1 MRNVLHPNHVNNVI
15 GGANMDINAI
25 MSAIGS
31 LGFPI
36 VACCAMFWMY
46 NNTMNRLQE
55 IVSENT
61 KVMAELVATVKSIA
75 PAENNNG

>member
-1 MRNVLHPNHVNNVI
+1 
-15 GGANMDINAI
+15 MDINAI

>member
-1 MRNVLHPNHVNNVI
+1 
-15 GGANMDINAI
+15 MDINAI
-25 MSAIGS
+25 LSAIGS

-75 PAENNNG
+75 PAENSDG

>member
-1 MRNVLHPNHVNNVI
+1 
-15 GGANMDINAI
+15 MDINAI
-25 MSAIGS
+25 LGAIGS

-61 KVMAELVATVKSIA
+61 KVMTELVATVKSIA
-75 PAENNNG
+75 PSENNNG

>member
-1 MRNVLHPNHVNNVI
+1 
-15 GGANMDINAI
+15 MDINAI
-25 MSAIGS
+25 LSAIGS

-46 NNTMNRLQE
+46 NNTMNKLQE

>member
-1 MRNVLHPNHVNNVI
+1 
-15 GGANMDINAI
+15 MDINAI
-25 MSAIGS
+25 LSAIGS

-46 NNTMNRLQE
+46 NNTMSRLQE

-61 KVMAELVATVKSIA
+61 RVMTELVATVKSIA
-75 PAENNNG
+75 PSENKNG